1 MALEYAVKDHVAYIT
16 LNRPEKMN
24 AQNREMRI
32 KMVDAWHKAKT
43 DPDVWAVIITGNGK
57 AFSAGHDLSEDMT
70 PEEKASDPG
79 SAAVYE
85 GLMELDKPVIA
96 AINGV
101 CLAQGAGVAL
111 LTDIRIAADHV
122 EFGWPQVRRGIG
134 SVSGPAILSRAVPRN
149 IAYEYL
155 FTGEFFS
162 AQRAHELH
170 LVNHVVP
177 GDQVMAKAE
186 EIVDKIRK
194 NAPLALRGI
203 KQATIRTEILDQ
215 ADAFRVGSMQTAL
228 LRHTEDAKEGVAA
241 FREKRE
247 PQWKAR

>member
-1 MALEYAVKDHVAYIT
+1 MALDYKVENHIAYIT

-32 KMVDAWHKAKT
+32 KMVEAWHNART
-43 DPDVWAVIITGNGK
+43 DPEVWAVIITGAGK
-57 AFSAGHDLSEDMT
+57 AFSAGHDLGEDLT

-79 SAAVYE
+79 TPPVYE
-85 GLMELDKPVIA
+85 GLMELDKPVIS

-101 CLAQGAGVAL
+101 CLAQGAGIAL

-134 SVSGPAILSRAVPRN
+134 SVSGPAILARAIPRN

-162 AQRAHELH
+162 ADKALELG
-170 LVNHVVP
+170 LLNHVVP
-177 GDQVMAKAE
+177 ADQVLAKAE
-186 EIVDKIRK
+186 EIADKIRK

-203 KQATIRTEILDQ
+203 KQATIRTETLAQ

-228 LRHTEDAKEGVAA
+228 LRHTNDAKEGVAA

-247 PQWKAR
+247 PSWTAS

>member
-1 MALEYAVKDHVAYIT
+1 MVLDYRVENHVAYVT

-32 KMVDAWHKAKT
+32 KLVEAWNNARTDA
-43 DPDVWAVIITGNGK
+43 DVWAVIVTGEGK
-57 AFSAGHDLSEDMT
+57 AFSAGHDLGEDLT
-70 PEEKASDPG
+70 PEEKATDPG
-79 SAAVYE
+79 TPIVYE
-85 GLMELDKPVIA
+85 SLMELDKPVIA

-101 CLAQGAGVAL
+101 CLAQGAGLAL

-134 SVSGPAILSRAVPRN
+134 SVSGPAILARVIPRN

-155 FTGEFFS
+155 FTGDFFT
-162 AQRAHELH
+162 AQRALELGI
-170 LVNHVVP
+170 VNHVVP
-177 GDQVMAKAE
+177 ADEVMAKAE
-186 EIVDKIRK
+186 EIVAKLRR

-203 KQATIRTEILDQ
+203 KQAAIRTEVVDQ
-215 ADAFRVGSMQTAL
+215 AEAFRIGSMQTAL
-228 LRHTEDAKEGVAA
+228 LRFTNDAKEGVAA

-247 PQWKAR
+247 PNWTAS